1 VEVAVVAPADEIGE
15 SKAIEKTEAEAEAVG
30 YRLVERL
37 AVAGT
42 AGRRSLAAAA
52 DAVEQKFAL
61 LAAVDAVVEQGVEFR
76 DHQTSV

>member
-1 VEVAVVAPADEIGE
+1 MEVAVVAPADETGE
-15 SKAIEKTEAEAEAVG
+15 SKVIEKTEAEPVG

-61 LAAVDAVVEQGVEFR
+61 LAAVGAVVEQGVESR